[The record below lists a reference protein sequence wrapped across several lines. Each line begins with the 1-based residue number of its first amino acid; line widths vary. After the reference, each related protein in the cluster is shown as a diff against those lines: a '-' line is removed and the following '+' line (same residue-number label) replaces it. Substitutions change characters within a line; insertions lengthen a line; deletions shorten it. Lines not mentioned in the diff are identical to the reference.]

1 MNWNP
6 LSSLFSDGDRDRGQV
21 GIGTLIVFI
30 AMVLVAAIAAGVLIN
45 TAGFLQQSAE
55 QTGQESTNAVT
66 QKLEATTVTGNVEN
80 NKLSEIKMVVKKSA
94 GADTINLKDA
104 SIQYISEDADETLE
118 AGEFKVYTTDDD
130 TVQTASDPTSAFFL
144 SGAEDRLIIKIN
156 TGTGETVEDQL
167 SGGETATLKITTAS
181 GATTHIEI
189 QVPEPA
195 TDGYTEL

>member
-6 LSSLFSDGDRDRGQV
+6 LSSLFSDSDRDRGQV

-66 QKLEATTVTGNVEN
+66 QKLEATSVTG
-80 NKLSEIKMVVKKSA
+80 EITEGTLESVNMVVKISA
-94 GADTINLKDA
+94 GADAIDLGQTTI
-104 SIQYISEDADETLE
+104 Q
-118 AGEFKVYTTDDD
+118 FV
-130 TVQTASDPTSAFFL
+130 SAEQDVL
-144 SGAEDRLIIKIN
+144 LD
-156 TGTGETVEDQL
+156 VEDFTVKNTDGTETSSHLL
-167 SGGETATLKITTAS
+167 SAQNERRIITLDLSSTGSIGHELEPGEEATLKITTAS
-181 GATTHIEI
+181 GATTHIEV
-189 QVPEPA
+189 QVPQPA